1 MITKQEDFIR
11 KLIREEL
18 SKYIGGFIDGKCYN
32 YNELSS
38 ETKLDVNK
46 QFKIFSLEDD
56 EDTNMDYPHYQ
67 QPLFDG
73 NPKNYLYCFK
83 YLTEKEALKRYPEL
97 YILSM
102 SNPEY
107 MESLITNIR
116 KNGIKNPP
124 VGYEGNHRVMAFIK
138 MGEPIPYLEII
149 SKNTQI

>member
-1 MITKQEDFIR
+1 MRDLIR
-11 KLIREEL
+11 KILREEL
-18 SKYIGGFIDGKCYN
+18 NKYIDGFIVGKCYK

-38 ETKLDVNK
+38 KTKSDINI

-56 EDTNMDYPHYQ
+56 EDPNMDYPHYQ

-73 NPKNYLYCFK
+73 DPKNYLYCFK
-83 YLTEKEALKRYPEL
+83 YLTEKEALEKYPEL
-97 YILSM
+97 YLLSM

-116 KNGIKNPP
+116 KNGLKNPP

-138 MGEPIPYLEII
+138 MGKPIPYLEII
-149 SKNTQI
+149 RKNR